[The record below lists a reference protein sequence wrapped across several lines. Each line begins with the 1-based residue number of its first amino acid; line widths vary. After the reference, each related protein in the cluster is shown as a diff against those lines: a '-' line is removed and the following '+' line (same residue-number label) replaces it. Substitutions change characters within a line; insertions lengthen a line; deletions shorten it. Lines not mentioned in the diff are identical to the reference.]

1 MKTTRFVALAV
12 FLVIASKASAQGS
25 IDSYIELMRSDL
37 QTQKKALLTEAM
49 QFTDDEAKVFWPM
62 YREYELEGS
71 KLGDRRIALL
81 KDYAAHYEQLDDK
94 KTEELIQKSFDLQK
108 ERINLREK
116 YHKKAVKLMGI
127 KRSARWAQIEQQ
139 IENLVEAQISAQIP
153 LLK

>member
-1 MKTTRFVALAV
+1 MKTTRLVALAV
-12 FLVIASKASAQGS
+12 VLVIASKASAQGS